1 MKAFKKENLSL
12 AASAL
17 IVVLTAIGACV
28 MLTNSREG
36 LLIVHGVRNFRYF
49 TVDSNILLGLVHL
62 ALLITACV
70 RRGRTPLVLECLVYV
85 ATVATSLTFAIVV
98 GFFGPSIGYGEL
110 FRDANLYFHGIVP
123 VLGIVVLCVFHR
135 RRIPMRETL
144 IAVIPSAVY
153 GLYYTL
159 VLLTRGVRF
168 PDTDW
173 YGFAQ
178 NGLGGSVVSAAGVF
192 LVTWVLA
199 LLLRLAAGSAGKRK

>member
-1 MKAFKKENLSL
+1 
-12 AASAL
+12 
-17 IVVLTAIGACV
+17 
-28 MLTNSREG
+28 
-36 LLIVHGVRNFRYF
+36 
-49 TVDSNILLGLVHL
+49 
-62 ALLITACV
+62 
-70 RRGRTPLVLECLVYV
+70 
-85 ATVATSLTFAIVV
+85 
-98 GFFGPSIGYGEL
+98 
-110 FRDANLYFHGIVP
+110 
-123 VLGIVVLCVFHR
+123 
-135 RRIPMRETL
+135 MRETL